1 MNDHRY
7 MNSTVANQAAID
19 EGLRS
24 YMLGVYNYMTTALAV
39 TGLAAYGTKMLTVA
53 GEVGSITLLTP
64 LGEALYLSPLKWV
77 VALAPLAMVFWL
89 SARIHAMSVSKA
101 QGVFYAFAALM
112 GISLSS
118 ILIVYTGESVARAF
132 FITAAAFASLS
143 IYGYTT
149 KRDLGPLGAFLMIGV
164 VGLLLAMIVNMFVGS
179 MGMGLLI
186 SVGGV
191 LIFAGLTAYDTQKI
205 KMMYMASDSHS
216 TAQKKSIHGALQL
229 YLDFI
234 NMFLFLLH
242 LFGNRE

>member
-242 LFGNRE
+242 LLGNRE

>member
-53 GEVGSITLLTP
+53 GEFGSLTP

>member
-39 TGLAAYGTKMLTVA
+39 TGLAAYGTKMLTVS
-53 GEVGSITLLTP
+53 GELGSITLLTP

>member
-101 QGVFYAFAALM
+101 QSVFYAFAALM

-242 LFGNRE
+242 LLGNRE

>member
-53 GEVGSITLLTP
+53 GEVGSMTLLTP
-64 LGEALYLSPLKWV
+64 LGEALYQSPLKWV

-89 SARIHAMSVSKA
+89 SARIHAMSVAKA

-242 LFGNRE
+242 LLGNRE

>member
-1 MNDHRY
+1 
-7 MNSTVANQAAID
+7 
-19 EGLRS
+19 
-24 YMLGVYNYMTTALAV
+24 MTTALAV

-53 GEVGSITLLTP
+53 GEVGSMTLLTP
-64 LGEALYLSPLKWV
+64 LGEALYQSPLKWV

-89 SARIHAMSVSKA
+89 SARIHAMSVAKA

-242 LFGNRE
+242 LLGNRE

>member
-77 VALAPLAMVFWL
+77 VTLAPLAMVFWL

>member
-53 GEVGSITLLTP
+53 GEVGSLTP

>member
-1 MNDHRY
+1 M
-7 MNSTVANQAAID
+7 
-19 EGLRS
+19 
-24 YMLGVYNYMTTALAV
+24 
-39 TGLAAYGTKMLTVA
+39 
-53 GEVGSITLLTP
+53 TLLTP
-64 LGEALYLSPLKWV
+64 LGEALYQSPLNWV

-89 SARIHAMSVSKA
+89 SARIHAMSVAKA

-242 LFGNRE
+242 LLGNRE

>member
-53 GEVGSITLLTP
+53 GEVGSITVITP

-101 QGVFYAFAALM
+101 QGVFYAFAALI

>member
-53 GEVGSITLLTP
+53 GELGSITLLTP

>member
-191 LIFAGLTAYDTQKI
+191 LIFACLTAYDTQKI

-242 LFGNRE
+242 LLGNRE